1 MARGK
6 RRSRAKTKA
15 LWPTPG
21 EMALLL
27 ALATIPAL
35 FNIQSG
41 ASFEPD
47 KAGLMLAL
55 ALVALI
61 DGLKHGKRDLAALW
75 AGDTIIAGLL
85 GGLLLWGVVITAM
98 ALDPI
103 TSLWGAYE
111 RGGGLWGW
119 MAALVFLFTAWR
131 MARQGKALW
140 LIDAALLGAVASVI
154 YGYLQR
160 LGLDPVQGAGIS
172 FPLGQRAAS
181 TLGNPL
187 YLGDYL
193 VLILALILARRMVW
207 PPAHAGARRVLEGML
222 LLSLGLLILTGSRSA
237 FLGLAVGSAVLIL
250 CQWLCQKS
258 PGKLPG
264 WVWGLAAGGVVLAG
278 ALFIWLMWPRL
289 QHGGTWQQRLLIWQ
303 GVVEMVRA
311 RPRVWALGLG
321 FDNLPLALAPYL
333 PPSLAHFEPDLMF
346 RVPDRAHTLPLDLV
360 VTGGMVWVL
369 GWMGLVGVALARLGR
384 SRHPLAPYGIAAIIG
399 RAALLGFSFS
409 THAPD
414 LIFMTLLGIS
424 LAGWDSEQRPR
435 AAGVMPWP
443 PRMRLGYAAWGVF
456 GFSLSAAAAWGW
468 LWWMLTGVGLILLM
482 YALTSPQPLPSRV
495 PWDALLLFLLPPIY
509 LLNRISGWPAQSAW
523 AGLLLWLWALAWL
536 PFAKPA
542 LAPRPRS
549 LAPILGGG
557 LVALLALGLLQLP
570 RWGDIAYKQTWFIQ
584 DPTSQATALEN
595 ALRLAPYDHVML
607 AGVAWIQAQRLN
619 AEKAWEDSDRVGK
632 IAGWYQQ
639 AIQAQPLAV
648 EPITAY
654 ARWLASFPQPPA
666 QTLDVLAQALTL
678 SPHDLTLLNRRA
690 LVRAKAGD
698 FEEAVADLQWQ
709 LTLDPL
715 YAPTYLTLAQVY
727 TWMGDEDAAQTI
739 RALGRSRIP
748 WWDQLPPVSI
758 P

>member
-1 MARGK
+1 
-6 RRSRAKTKA
+6 
-15 LWPTPG
+15 
-21 EMALLL
+21 MALLL
-27 ALATIPAL
+27 ALAAVPAL

-47 KAGLMLAL
+47 KAGLILAL
-55 ALVALI
+55 ALVALV
-61 DGLKHGKRDLAALW
+61 DGVRQSRRDLAAFW
-75 AGDTIIAGLL
+75 AGDKIIALLL
-85 GGLLLWGVVITAM
+85 GGLLVWGGVITAL
-98 ALDPI
+98 ALDPVG
-103 TSLWGAYE
+103 SFWGAYE
-111 RGGGLWGW
+111 RGGGLLGW

-131 MARQGKALW
+131 MTRQGHMLW
-140 LIDAALLGAVASVI
+140 LIDAALLGAVAPVL

-193 VLILALILARRMVW
+193 LLILALALARRMVW
-207 PPAHAGARRVLEGML
+207 PPAHGGARRVLEGMI

-237 FLGLAVGSAVLIL
+237 YLGLTVGAAVWIL
-250 CQWLCQKS
+250 CQWHTRRTPDK
-258 PGKLPG
+258 GAG
-264 WVWGLAAGGVVLAG
+264 WAWGLAAGGVILAG
-278 ALFIWLMWPRL
+278 ALIGWLLWPRL
-289 QHGGTWQQRLLIWQ
+289 QHGGTFQQRLLIWQ
-303 GVVEMVRA
+303 GVAQMVRA

-333 PPSLAHFEPDLMF
+333 PPALAHFEPDLML
-346 RVPDRAHTLPLDLV
+346 RVPDRAHTWPLDLL

-369 GWMGLVGVALARLGR
+369 GWVSLVGVALVRLWR
-384 SRHPLAPYGIAAIIG
+384 SHHPVAPYGIAAMVG

-424 LAGWDSEQRPR
+424 LAQLGSEQSHGRR
-435 AAGVMPWP
+435 ARTEQTPGAADRMPWAS
-443 PRMRLGYAAWGVF
+443 RMRLGYAAWGVF

-468 LWWMLTGVGLILLM
+468 LGWGLAGVGLILLT
-482 YALTSPQPLPSRV
+482 YALSSPQPLPSRV
-495 PWDALLLFLLPPIY
+495 PWDAGLLVLLPPIY
-509 LLNRISGWPAQSAW
+509 LLNRVSGWPAQVAW
-523 AGLLLWLWALAWL
+523 AGLLVWLWALAWL
-536 PFAKPA
+536 PFT
-542 LAPRPRS
+542 RPTSFPGLRS
-549 LAPILGGG
+549 LGSTLGVG
-557 LVALLALGLLQLP
+557 LAALLALGLLQLP
-570 RWGDIAYKQTWFIQ
+570 RWGDIAYKQAWFIQ
-584 DPTSQATALEN
+584 EPTSQATVLEN

-607 AGVAWIQAQRLN
+607 AGVAWIQAQRLS
-619 AEKAWEDSDRVGK
+619 AEEAWEDSARVER

-639 AIQAQPLAV
+639 AVQAQPLAV
-648 EPITAY
+648 EPITGY
-654 ARWLASFPQPPA
+654 ARWLAGFPQPPA
-666 QTLDVLAQALTL
+666 QTLDVLAQALAL

-690 LVRAKAGD
+690 LVRAKAGR

-715 YAPTYLTLAQVY
+715 YAPTYLALAQVY
-727 TWMGDEDAAQTI
+727 TWMGDEDVAQAI

-748 WWDQLPPVSI
+748 WWDQLPQVSI